1 MIETKQRKAHRFVR
15 RCWQAAFGL
24 SLATVLVF
32 EASPELRAN
41 ALYLLTDGISTV
53 VADDASTV
61 AAAGTEIVDA
71 SRILYTDAGRGE
83 VDMIIEPER
92 KVTIRQ
98 GESVF
103 YATSREDESVGE
115 LLQRE
120 GIAVGP
126 LEMVRVDRSEKD
138 GILIEIA
145 SDFTYLETVRETAT
159 YTTVYTPDYALPK
172 GETKVTQAGQN
183 GTRDVTY
190 EVVYADGAFVSRQA
204 VAEVNSTAVAET
216 VKVGTLVTEA
226 QSGDTIASVIWNDDG
241 SGYLILQS
249 GDSMHFTH
257 TMEVKCTAY
266 TTGYDGVGTTTYTGT
281 TVHVGVVA
289 VDKTVIELGS
299 RMFITT
305 AEGDITYGMGVAED
319 TGVRGKV
326 VDLFM
331 DTYDECIQFGRR
343 SSILYFLD
351 PVAEESDI

>member
-1 MIETKQRKAHRFVR
+1 MIDTKQRKAHPFVR

-24 SLATVLVF
+24 LLAAVLLF

-53 VADDASTV
+53 VADGA
-61 AAAGTEIVDA
+61 ERVDA
-71 SRILYTDAGRGE
+71 SRILLTGAEGGE
-83 VDMIIEPER
+83 GDVRLEPER

-98 GESVF
+98 GGRVF
-103 YATSREDESVGE
+103 YATSREDESVSE

-120 GIAVGP
+120 GIVVGP
-126 LEMVRVDRSEKD
+126 LEMIRVDLSAED
-138 GILIEIA
+138 GILLEIA
-145 SDFTYLETVRETAT
+145 SDFTYYETVREAAA
-159 YTTVYTPDYALPK
+159 YTTDYVTDYTLPK
-172 GETKVTQAGQN
+172 GETKVTRSGQS
-183 GTRDVTY
+183 GTRDVIY

-204 VAEVNSTAVAET
+204 VAETSSTAVAET
-216 VKVGTLVTEA
+216 VRVGTLVTEA
-226 QSGDTIASVIWNDDG
+226 ERGDAIASIIRNDDG

-249 GDSMHFTH
+249 GDSLHFTH

-266 TTGYDGVGTTTYTGT
+266 TTGHDGVGTTTYTGT
-281 TVHVGVVA
+281 TVHTGVVA
-289 VDKTVIELGS
+289 VDKSIIDLGS

-305 AEGDITYGMGVAED
+305 ANGDFTYGMGVAED

-343 SSILYFLD
+343 SSIVYFLD
-351 PVAEESDI
+351 PQ

>member
-24 SLATVLVF
+24 LLAGVLLF

-41 ALYLLTDGISTV
+41 ALYLLTDGMTTV
-53 VADDASTV
+53 VADSV
-61 AAAGTEIVDA
+61 ERV
-71 SRILYTDAGRGE
+71 DAGRILLTGTENGE
-83 VDMIIEPER
+83 TDVILEPER
-92 KVTIRQ
+92 KVTIRR
-98 GESVF
+98 GESVL
-103 YATSREDESVGE
+103 YATSRAGESVSE

-120 GIAVGP
+120 GIVVGP
-126 LEMVRVDRSEKD
+126 LEMVRVDLSAEE
-138 GILIEIA
+138 GILLEIA
-145 SDFTYLETVRETAT
+145 SDFTYYETAHEAVA
-159 YTTVYTPDYALPK
+159 YTTVYTPDYTLPK
-172 GETKVTQAGQN
+172 GETRVTRSGQS

-190 EVVYADGAFVSRQA
+190 EVVYADGVFVSRQA
-204 VAEVNSTAVAET
+204 VAETESTAVDET
-216 VKVGTLVTEA
+216 VSVGTLVTEA
-226 QSGDTIASVIWNDDG
+226 ESGDTIASVIESGDG

-249 GDSMHFTH
+249 GDSLHFTR

-281 TVHVGVVA
+281 TVHPGVVA
-289 VDKTVIELGS
+289 VDKSVIDLGS

-305 AEGDITYGMGVAED
+305 ANGDFTYGMGVAED

-331 DTYDECIQFGRR
+331 ETYEACIQFGRR

-351 PVAEESDI
+351 